1 MPRPLDPQRRPS
13 EFCPIRIEPVAAT
26 ERIAKLAAELELAP
40 VTFAVAWTLAHDF
53 VASTII
59 GATRVEQLDE
69 TLRASE
75 VKLKPEVLAKVD
87 EISREIL
94 YPMG

>member
-1 MPRPLDPQRRPS
+1 VCSAASTTAESGQSLLVS
-13 EFCPIRIEPVAAT
+13 ARIATVRVAA
-26 ERIAKLAAELELAP
+26 KLSVSA
-40 VTFAVAWTLAHDF
+40 VTFAVAWSLSHDF
-53 VASTII
+53 VGSSIV

-69 TLRASE
+69 ALAASE
-75 VKLKPEVLAKVD
+75 LKISSELLGRVD

>member
-1 MPRPLDPQRRPS
+1 MTTRFVNDKTL
-13 EFCPIRIEPVAAT
+13 ATT
-26 ERIAKLAAELELAP
+26 ERVSKLAAELSVSP
-40 VTFAVAWTLAHDF
+40 VTFGVAWTLSHDF
-53 VASTII
+53 VASSIV

-69 TLRASE
+69 LLAASE
-75 VKLKPEVLAKVD
+75 LKIPPELLARVD